1 MSAAAAQTAVRVL
14 LVEDDVRVARVNRE
28 WLERDPEVQVI
39 AAAATC
45 AQARVLLPA
54 LVPDLV
60 LLDVYLP
67 DGSGAELLRQWR
79 AAGEWVDV
87 VMVTAAGDE
96 ATVRATLAFGV
107 LDYLIKPFGGSRLAE
122 AVARHRRR
130 ARLAQDSFSQAE
142 LDRFRGLQPGEAALP
157 KGVDMHTLEHV
168 AGILAACL
176 PEAISAEEVG
186 VRAGLSRVTA
196 WRYLEYLV
204 RSGQAEL
211 AHLYGA
217 AGRPAKLYR
226 ARNSAGPVPPG
237 QG

>member
-1 MSAAAAQTAVRVL
+1 MSAGAAQAAVRVL

-28 WLERDPEVQVI
+28 WLERDAEVQVVGT
-39 AAAATC
+39 AATC
-45 AQARVLLPA
+45 AQARELLTA
-54 LVPDLV
+54 LEPDLV

-67 DGSGAELLRQWR
+67 DGSGSELLRQWR
-79 AAGEWVDV
+79 ARGEWVDV

-130 ARLAQDSFSQAE
+130 VRLSQDTFSQAD
-142 LDRFRGLQPGEAALP
+142 LDRFRGLQPGEAAALP
-157 KGVDMHTLEHV
+157 KGVDVHTLERV
-168 AGILAACL
+168 AAVLAACL
-176 PEAISAEEVG
+176 PEAISAEDVG

-226 ARNSAGPVPPG
+226 ARS
-237 QG
+237 